1 MLRVAFVCTGNTCRS
16 PMAEAI
22 LKHML
27 MEKNEDMTQYDIYSL
42 GTMAFSGD
50 SASVY
55 SIEAMK
61 ELGIDID
68 SHRSQRANVE
78 NIKADII
85 LTMTSSHKNFL
96 EAHIEEG
103 VKIYTLK
110 EYADMDS
117 PDIEDPYGNDI
128 ESYIK
133 TRDEIMDAMK
143 YVADK
148 IINLKNQR
156 LKDKDKE
163 EKND

>member
-16 PMAEAI
+16 PMAEAV

-27 MEKNEDMTQYDIYSL
+27 MEKNEDMTQYDIYSI

-55 SIEAMK
+55 SIDAMK
-61 ELGIDID
+61 EIGIDIN

-85 LTMTSSHKNFL
+85 LTMTSSHKSFL
-96 EAHIEEG
+96 EAHIDEG
-103 VKIYTLK
+103 VMIYTLK

-128 ESYIK
+128 ESYIQV
-133 TRDEIMDAMK
+133 RDEIIEAMK
-143 YVADK
+143 YAADK

-156 LKDKDKE
+156 IKNKE
-163 EKND
+163 REEHND

>member
-1 MLRVAFVCTGNTCRS
+1 MLKVAFVCTGNTCRS
-16 PMAEAI
+16 PMAEAV

-27 MEKNEDMTQYDIYSL
+27 MEKNEDMTQYDIYSI

-50 SASVY
+50 SASLY

-96 EAHIEEG
+96 EAHIDDE
-103 VKIYTLK
+103 VKIYTLR

-128 ESYIK
+128 ESYIQI
-133 TRDEIMDAMK
+133 RDEIIEAMK

-148 IINLKNQR
+148 IINLKNQKVKNSER
-156 LKDKDKE
+156 E
-163 EKND
+163 EEND

>member
-27 MEKNEDMTQYDIYSL
+27 MEKNEDMSQYDIYSL

-50 SASVY
+50 SASSY

-61 ELGIDID
+61 EYGVNIE
-68 SHRSQRANVE
+68 SHRSQRANME

-96 EAHIEEG
+96 EAHIDKD
-103 VKIYTLK
+103 VKLYTLK
-110 EYADMDS
+110 EYADMES

-128 ESYIK
+128 ESYIR

-148 IINLKNQR
+148 IINLKNQS
-156 LKDKDKE
+156 LKNKDRE
-163 EKND
+163 EEND

>member
-27 MEKNEDMTQYDIYSL
+27 MEKNEDMTEYDIYSI

-85 LTMTSSHKNFL
+85 LTMTSSHKKFL
-96 EAHIEEG
+96 AAHIDEE

-143 YVADK
+143 YAADK
-148 IINLKNQR
+148 IINLKNQS
-156 LKDKDKE
+156 LKNKDKE
-163 EKND
+163 EEND